1 MIPPTPL
8 PLVLKNAGL
17 TIEEALPAVVS
28 RQLRQAEMVAYCG
41 LYRRAGIARL
51 LLSGRPQPFFE
62 DLSRSARAFLYF
74 LEGLSDDRKATS
86 LSAPFLDAIACN
98 DTGAAEAIARRSRTT
113 WNPDEEYEE
122 DFLFYR
128 FLMGRFALGEP
139 AAEVEALLGRW
150 TALEGGSGGPR
161 LALCKALQA
170 RDQVTFDEA
179 LAALLDER
187 SHEVDSAREDGLL
200 SPDDAP
206 TTAKVLVDLLALL
219 RCAGAAGLETEE
231 AVPMAPPVAR
241 RVDLFRR
248 PAPDSWRHPPS
259 HREFT

>member
-1 MIPPTPL
+1 VIPSTPL

-17 TIEEALPAVVS
+17 TIEEALPAVIS

-41 LYRRAGIARL
+41 LYRRTGIARL
-51 LLSGRPQPFFE
+51 LLAGRPQPFFE

-74 LEGLSDDRKATS
+74 LEGVPDDRKATS
-86 LSAPFLDAIACN
+86 LSAPFLDAIACD

-122 DFLFYR
+122 DFLFLR
-128 FLMGRFALGEP
+128 FLMARFALGESP
-139 AAEVEALLGRW
+139 SPVEALLGRW
-150 TALEGGSGGPR
+150 AVVEGGSDGPR
-161 LALCKALQA
+161 LSLCTALQA
-170 RDQVTFDEA
+170 RDQAAFDEA
-179 LAALLDER
+179 LTALVEER
-187 SHEVDSAREDGLL
+187 SQEVQSAREDGLL

-206 TTAKVLVDLLALL
+206 TTAKIWVDLLALL
-219 RCAGAAGLETEE
+219 RCAGAVGLETEE
-231 AVPMAPPVAR
+231 IVPMAPPVAR
-241 RVDLFRR
+241 RVDLLRL